1 MAKFEIIVRPAAQ
14 QDLKEIYDWI
24 ADHASEATAIRFI
37 RRIQSGYAS
46 LSDYPQRGTR
56 REGLMTG
63 LRTFGIDRRVTVA
76 FRIDGQEV
84 VILRILYGGRDLER
98 AVRQNGDQKP
108 ET

>member
-1 MAKFEIIVRPAAQ
+1 
-14 QDLKEIYDWI
+14 
-24 ADHASEATAIRFI
+24 
-37 RRIQSGYAS
+37 
-46 LSDYPQRGTR
+46 
-56 REGLMTG
+56 MTG

-98 AVRQNGDQKP
+98 AVSQNGDQKP